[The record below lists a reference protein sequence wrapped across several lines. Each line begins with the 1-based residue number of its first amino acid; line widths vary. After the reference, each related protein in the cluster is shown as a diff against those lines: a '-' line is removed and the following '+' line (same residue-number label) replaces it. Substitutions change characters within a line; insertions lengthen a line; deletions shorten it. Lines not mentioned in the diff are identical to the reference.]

1 MTLFAHAIARNTTM
15 KPVILLNLLA
25 LLACSSFPA
34 NAAEHRLDP
43 QTPDGLRDLFG
54 RTGEPLPVV
63 SAHRGGAMKGF
74 PENCL
79 ATFSNTL
86 QHTFALLEVDPRY
99 TKDGDIVL
107 FHDATLER
115 TSTGR
120 GRVADH
126 TLAELRR
133 LQLKDPEGNVTPQR
147 MPTLDEAL
155 EWARGRTI
163 LVLDQ
168 KDVPVTVRVKK
179 ISDHQAEGFAMVIVN
194 SFKDAHAAY
203 AANTNVMMEVMIP
216 NRAKVAEFDR
226 LGIPW
231 RNVVAFVGHTPPED
245 RELYAMIHRKGANC
259 MIGTSRHLDL
269 RFIREK
275 MGSLQPLEPDYRAFL
290 ARGADLIETDIP
302 VQLGPLLF
310 HSTRP
315 PPARRQYFK
324 KSGL

>member
-1 MTLFAHAIARNTTM
+1 MKSVIA
-15 KPVILLNLLA
+15 LNLLA
-25 LLACSSFPA
+25 LLAWPSFPA
-34 NAAEHRLDP
+34 DSAEHRLDP
-43 QTPDGLRDLFG
+43 RTPEGLRELFQ

-63 SAHRGGAMKGF
+63 SAHRGGPMKGF

-86 QHTFALLEVDPRY
+86 QHTFSLMEIDPRY
-99 TKDGDIVL
+99 TKDGEIVL

-115 TSTGR
+115 TSTGQ

-133 LQLKDPEGNVTPQR
+133 LQLKDVDGNVTPHR
-147 MPTLDEAL
+147 IPTLDEAL

-168 KDVPVTVRVKK
+168 KDVPVTARVKK
-179 ISDHQAEGFAMVIVN
+179 ISDNRAEGFAMVIVN
-194 SFKDAHAAY
+194 SFKDAQAAY
-203 AANTNVMMEVMIP
+203 GLNTNVMMEVMIP
-216 NRAKVAEFDR
+216 NRAKAAEFDG

-231 RNVVAFVGHTPPED
+231 HNVVAFVGHNPPED
-245 RELYAMIHRKGANC
+245 RELYKIIHSKGANC

-269 RFIREK
+269 RFTKEK
-275 MGSLQPLEPDYRAFL
+275 MGSLQPLEPEYRAFL
-290 ARGADLIETDIP
+290 ERGADLIETDIP

-310 HSTRP
+310 HATP
-315 PPARRQYFK
+315 TPPAKRKYFGK
-324 KSGL
+324 R